1 MAEDTS
7 QYALEVDYR
16 KGTER
21 PAHVFRAMSEL
32 IEAFQQLDVDLA
44 KSISAEIEAV
54 VVLEEVEVGSIR
66 AWLSTVL
73 KSVDDSALKK
83 LEWKEIVGTYLVR
96 GKRRIV
102 QFLDNTPTVVDQ
114 QQIASLERDL
124 LVLAEET
131 NVRQIPAY
139 SPVPRRRLL
148 MNLNQISAS
157 VMLLEEGDSANL
169 VVDHEQ
175 ISINK
180 SFRVPEEAI
189 EELLTAE
196 TIQST
201 APMILKVKKPDLL
214 GQSMWEFRHQNRTFL
229 AKVQDTEWLEKFQ
242 ARQIPIRPG
251 DSIRALVET
260 RVHYDQ
266 FGEVVAS
273 HYSVLQVIEV
283 IPLPAWGQI
292 GIEFEE

>member
-1 MAEDTS
+1 MAEETS
-7 QYALEVDYR
+7 QYALEVDYKR
-16 KGTER
+16 GTER

-44 KSISAEIEAV
+44 KSIAAEIEAV
-54 VVLEEVEVGSIR
+54 VVLEEVEVGSVR
-66 AWLSTVL
+66 AWLSTIL

-83 LEWKEIVGTYLVR
+83 LDWKGIVGTYLVKA
-96 GKRRIV
+96 KRRIV
-102 QFLDNTPTVVDQ
+102 RFLDNTPTVVDQ
-114 QQIASLERDL
+114 QQIAGLERDL
-124 LVLAEET
+124 LALAEET

-139 SPVPRRRLL
+139 TPVPRRRLL

-157 VMLLEEGDSANL
+157 VMLLEDGDSASL
-169 VVDHEQ
+169 VLGREQ

-180 SFRVPEEAI
+180 SFRVPEESI

-201 APMILKVKKPDLL
+201 SPMILKVKKPDLL
-214 GQSMWEFRHQNRTFL
+214 GQSMWEFRHQKRTFL
-229 AKVQDTEWLEKFQ
+229 AKVLDDGWLEKFQ
-242 ARQIPIRPG
+242 ARQVPIRPG
-251 DSIRALVET
+251 DSVRALVET

-266 FGEVVAS
+266 FGEVVAT
-273 HYSVLQVIEV
+273 HYSVLEVLEV

-292 GIEFEE
+292 GLDFEE